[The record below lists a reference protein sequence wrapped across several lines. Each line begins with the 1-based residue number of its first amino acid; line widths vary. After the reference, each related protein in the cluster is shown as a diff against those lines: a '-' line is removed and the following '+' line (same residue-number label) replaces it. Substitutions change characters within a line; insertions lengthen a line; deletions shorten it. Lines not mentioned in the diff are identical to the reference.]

1 MSDQKDK
8 QFVQESIDS
17 GLSMMQGDP
26 WLAQRIINQERMGG
40 IIVNK
45 RVSVGLVLAI
55 VLMLITVT
63 ALAAT
68 GAFQKLWE
76 VWQSSFQKMNTTG
89 AVEIVE
95 DFDHE
100 AFEAEYGGVKEDL
113 IISTIP
119 RDEDLDYDRAY
130 AIARQAIVDR
140 FGTPENELDAMGV
153 YPSFYESPYQDKPS
167 EWIFYFSSR
176 RDVNIDE
183 DHHYDAPGEYQVWIE
198 SPSGEVTNCI
208 WYLDAFFPDYARR
221 TWEAG
226 KTDYVF
232 AKAKSTQFY
241 AQSQEDQT
249 YFIEL
254 FEKAGYD
261 ISTISKSDEQQLA
274 SIEPHPECYPL
285 PRQDEATA
293 RNIADQYLNEHY
305 PDFSSMTF
313 DQVACRLIDQDSYF
327 ETPYYV
333 FDYFIGDNPAYE
345 IIIHAGSGEIQ
356 YSAGPEDGNG

>member
-8 QFVQESIDS
+8 QFVQKSIDS
-17 GLSMMQGDP
+17 GLSTMQGDP

-45 RVSVGLVLAI
+45 RISVSLVLAI

-167 EWIFYFSSR
+167 EWIFYFS
-176 RDVNIDE
+176 
-183 DHHYDAPGEYQVWIE
+183 
-198 SPSGEVTNCI
+198 
-208 WYLDAFFPDYARR
+208 
-221 TWEAG
+221 
-226 KTDYVF
+226 
-232 AKAKSTQFY
+232 
-241 AQSQEDQT
+241 
-249 YFIEL
+249 
-254 FEKAGYD
+254 
-261 ISTISKSDEQQLA
+261 
-274 SIEPHPECYPL
+274 
-285 PRQDEATA
+285 
-293 RNIADQYLNEHY
+293 
-305 PDFSSMTF
+305 
-313 DQVACRLIDQDSYF
+313 
-327 ETPYYV
+327 
-333 FDYFIGDNPAYE
+333 
-345 IIIHAGSGEIQ
+345 
-356 YSAGPEDGNG
+356 